1 MFNPR
6 REIRPPTNENIA
18 LGCWV
23 VALAEVTRGELEAS
37 EDAIEARALAYASQ
51 KFPQILA
58 LVADFKKWFDFEEIC
73 K

>member
-1 MFNPR
+1 M
-6 REIRPPTNENIA
+6 
-18 LGCWV
+18 